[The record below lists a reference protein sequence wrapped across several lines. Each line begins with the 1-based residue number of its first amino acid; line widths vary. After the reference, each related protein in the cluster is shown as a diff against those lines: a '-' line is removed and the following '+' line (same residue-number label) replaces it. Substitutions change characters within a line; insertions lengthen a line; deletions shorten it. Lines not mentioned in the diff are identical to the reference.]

1 MQSSSS
7 VKYIHHYNVDIL
19 NISDPE
25 MQLINNKRIV
35 KWIEKKNFK
44 VLDYKKRNN
53 FKIFYSSAILIAS
66 KSHIMEEIALKQK

>member
-35 KWIEKKNFK
+35 KWIEKKS
-44 VLDYKKRNN
+44 L
-53 FKIFYSSAILIAS
+53 
-66 KSHIMEEIALKQK
+66 KS

>member
-7 VKYIHHYNVDIL
+7 VKYIRHYNVDIL

-35 KWIEKKNFK
+35 KWIEKK
-44 VLDYKKRNN
+44 V
-53 FKIFYSSAILIAS
+53 
-66 KSHIMEEIALKQK
+66 